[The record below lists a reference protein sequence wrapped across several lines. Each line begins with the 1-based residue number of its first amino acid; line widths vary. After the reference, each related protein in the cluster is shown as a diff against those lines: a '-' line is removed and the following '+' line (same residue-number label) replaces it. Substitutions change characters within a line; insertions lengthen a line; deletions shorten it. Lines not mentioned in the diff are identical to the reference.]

1 MSTKPLTVT
10 LCVAWA
16 LSPLAA
22 LGQQSTAAK
31 PATTK
36 TVGVTEAKNAT
47 APATGGAPAQLASA
61 RHTQAMPA
69 TMAHPAYYPS
79 HPYAYDHGMGY
90 DEAACCDDY
99 GWGSLLW
106 PHPRLSHWGSV
117 EYLVWWRKG
126 TALPP
131 LVSTGPLNAAG
142 ATVFFGDRDYE
153 FGPQAGG
160 RVTLGTWLDDQECFG
175 IGGRFFGLGDGR
187 IDFQRTGGP
196 NDAISRPFINPDGT
210 QNAFDVTGVT
220 PPGGAIDIDV
230 QSEVYGGDALFRK
243 RIECDCDGRL
253 DFLFGYQF
261 SRINEAIDI
270 RTRTTLPP
278 GPPAALNIFDT
289 FDASNEFHAGVLGL
303 QAEFDRGPYVLSVL
317 AKVGLGN
324 MNHTVDI
331 SGGGNPAPL
340 QGLLAQTTNIGE
352 HTQDDFAISP
362 EVNLNLGYRATEH
375 LELSVGY
382 SMIYWS
388 RVVRPGDQI
397 DLVVDTTAPLV
408 NRPAFN
414 FDTTDFWVMGL
425 NFGCQWSY

>member
-1 MSTKPLTVT
+1 MLGRARDPGRDIQVGSND
-10 LCVAWA
+10 
-16 LSPLAA
+16 LASLPDLQFVRGNPGIDRGPSRA
-22 LGQQSTAAK
+22 
-31 PATTK
+31 
-36 TVGVTEAKNAT
+36 NR
-47 APATGGAPAQLASA
+47 PAQRVSKAPYELLERLSVLQRAASA
-61 RHTQAMPA
+61 
-69 TMAHPAYYPS
+69 
-79 HPYAYDHGMGY
+79 
-90 DEAACCDDY
+90 DDDL
-99 GWGSLLW
+99 SL
-106 PHPRLSHWGSV
+106 
-117 EYLVWWRKG
+117 RK
-126 TALPP
+126 
-131 LVSTGPLNAAG
+131 VG
-142 ATVFFGDRDYE
+142 AS
-153 FGPQAGG
+153 A
-160 RVTLGTWLDDQECFG
+160 
-175 IGGRFFGLGDGR
+175 FGLGDGR

-375 LELSVGY
+375 LGLSVGY